1 MTLPAIAQEPQQAR
15 VVIVDDDDL
24 FRESLG
30 LNLSEEGYEVIDFPN
45 GESVLEFFE
54 LIL

>member
-1 MTLPAIAQEPQQAR
+1 MLGTARILESEFKR

-30 LNLSEEGYEVIDFPN
+30 LNPTSAVRQFVEG
-45 GESVLEFFE
+45 
-54 LIL
+54 